1 MSLFAMYFKQ
11 LHFPHSCLRAVEWS
25 YLCRR
30 SEGVRRSAKLL
41 TVWVYYIRDTKHF
54 FAGNHNPSFLMSL
67 SCVWHFT
74 LNVPKM
80 NEPRWRYRDTSLS
93 VIILFLLLKKTHLI
107 MSSWRISFS
116 RSICS
121 CYDRL
126 YPPPRKLHLRKG
138 DAEITVYSRD
148 DSFREMLEPLGYA
161 IGRGL
166 SDGGNGKRYLQ

>member
-30 SEGVRRSAKLL
+30 SEGVPRSAKLL

-54 FAGNHNPSFLMSL
+54 FAGNH
-67 SCVWHFT
+67 
-74 LNVPKM
+74 
-80 NEPRWRYRDTSLS
+80 R
-93 VIILFLLLKKTHLI
+93 KTHLI

-121 CYDRL
+121 CYDSL
-126 YPPPRKLHLRKG
+126 HPPPRKLHLRIG
-138 DAEITVYSRD
+138 DREITVYSRD
-148 DSFREMLEPLGYA
+148 DSFREILEPLAHA

-166 SDGGNGKRYLQ
+166 SDAGNGKPIKVLLWGFYSTLALALLFLYQWCDFPDLLDFRVNDVFGVWC